1 MAIIKKFSPFQNLTN
16 FQVFENDD
24 LQNSEYFRIT
34 ELSES
39 LTGGKNGFL
48 IEGSVHL
55 RESTEVKIEILDVEG
70 NPIYFEPGDGVPE
83 YYEGN
88 SKLISVHVYDD
99 TPIGI
104 GKITVLG
111 ELKTYIGDNNATI
124 NIPGEWKKTYNV
136 KWERSI
142 QVNKNLSNE
151 AIVRFYKKPNV
162 TIDEI
167 VKPIFTKNIP
177 QITQTG
183 TVVGV
188 PLNPPAGTDL
198 SSWRAS
204 TQYKLVTDNSKWT
217 SSIDENVVSIPSLN
231 YYPIVS
237 EVLSETEVVVDTPY
251 TSSNG
256 IVSEFA
262 TPENYTSTFEYIEG
276 QTITDS
282 ALTGSFAKIN
292 FKKLKTFVGDVARVK
307 VFRKS
312 RNAVGDFQFV
322 QESKL
327 ESSELL
333 RDITTNSDTELS
345 YGRFD
350 ETNLSNYWVTSSNA
364 HPVNLNSTVLNSSLK
379 IDYDENVGG
388 VQTLFTSESFSIT
401 KDVEYTLNFKTLLS
415 GALDDSNK
423 TIRVY
428 FSGSNYEQN
437 FLTASGSAI
446 YRTRQNLSQN
456 ILASNTIS
464 DAHLK
469 FDIVG
474 SDWYLS
480 NVSLKNAQDTSFSPD
495 EFTLIQDIP
504 RKLAIETFDFKF
516 EFYDINNNYIPV
528 DVSTTKAFTG
538 GNDFPSSD
546 KLMTFESDRNAFR
559 FSSGSIGSP
568 PFQQIQFK
576 TATNNLTG
584 SITFASSAFD
594 VDGTYINPASYTGEY
609 PGRLTNPTNAG
620 AIISIA
626 NFSGS
631 DDSIRVGSIVYT
643 ASIEE
648 LEEFETVY
656 RLEDGDNA
664 PQLIVTSNANQFIY
678 EPTTLSPKPSGQ
690 SITVRAQRKNLTS
703 FTTPIEVN
711 SGSNTPPLSVPV
723 TDASTGIDTYTI
735 SALDFSSSFAS
746 NNFDEVTYSFT
757 GSNQFDID
765 FSDEIT
771 LSKVISFDAVSL
783 VLSNESTSF
792 PAKSTGE
799 VTSDFNSSKGNV
811 QMFIGGTQIT
821 HDDIADG
828 RAKNT
833 FDITSVSGT
842 NVTADSSSP
851 TTNEY
856 GISAFENLKDS
867 GSLSLNIEYL
877 AGDNTTSQSFQ
888 KVVSYTKSKN
898 SVPNVEVSVTPS
910 TQTINANSVGSG
922 SVSPSTI
929 TVSAKEGGTSRFT
942 SIGTVVYGGG
952 LSGTVSTNT
961 ITFTSNASNMTSDG
975 GTVTIPV
982 NFTDSEGTSGTK
994 NIIANVTRVRNAQP
1008 TISVQ
1013 STPVA
1018 QTVAAN
1024 SSGTMTGNIQD
1035 ITITSFE
1042 GGTEMSY
1049 NQSATLAKT
1058 QYKITNVTHN
1068 QGSVSDVTIADT
1080 TPNTNVIEVSS
1091 LASTVTNAILTAT
1104 ISYRDSEGTL
1114 GTQTS
1119 KFNIAKLSEASA
1131 GLIIEA
1137 EPQTQTVNSNA
1148 DFSSVDTPSPVL
1160 VHVYEDGTPLP
1171 YDSTSPYTHG
1181 SFYIN
1186 STTGGTLTKVE
1197 GATSASVQPTT
1208 PSSSSSINGFVNVV
1222 ITDSSGFAATSR
1234 KKNFSVAVSVTG
1246 DTGIDAVSVTPSIS
1260 NQNIVRTNT
1269 GTFGAPVNISLS
1281 VIQGATTFAY
1291 DDSSPYAVSTFYIDN
1306 IANCTNNDDGTI
1318 TPDTPSSIAPV
1329 TSTYDVTYKDSEG
1342 TVKTQSFTHVT
1353 TVTLD
1358 GNTGPGIVH
1367 TGLWEASRAYQFD
1380 DGNSGNPGVARRDSV
1395 LYSGTYYAA
1404 TAQHTST
1411 ASGTTG
1417 PPGVGSNWESLGSQD
1432 LFVAAKIAIF
1442 EESYVQNTLNVGTN
1456 DNGGV
1461 STANITLH
1469 GGSTHPYFS
1478 LGQTTQGVYGAAGIF
1493 IGSFDNSGTT
1503 NYRQSLVNSDGSRYL
1518 KWDGSNLEIAG
1529 SITITGGN
1537 AATNDSVTTAG
1548 ANAVTSGSNAAST
1561 AETNAT
1567 NAGQTA
1573 AANAATSA
1581 SNAQNSADTAQ
1592 NTADGINANTGS
1604 LINPSTYSFGS
1615 VLELASASAQTGLNL
1630 TSQFLGYYDGTKFA
1644 SFMGSDGG
1652 FYLGGTSGAL
1662 QWDGSTLAISGEVV
1676 ITGGATS
1683 ASLAA
1688 ATLAA
1693 AAAQS
1698 TADGIVPGDA
1708 NPSSYAF
1715 GGTGFTLASST
1726 AQTGLNL
1733 NSSFLGYHNGTEF
1746 QTYMANNGDFFL
1758 SGSEG
1763 GLTWDASTEAL
1774 TVNGSGTFTGTLS
1787 GGSVIGG
1794 TLSVPTEQAPKF
1806 HVDAD
1811 GNMSAQDAN
1820 ISGSFNIE
1828 AGTLGGWVI
1837 DPESQGGA
1845 FRNEDS
1851 SLLFDPIRPEISGL
1865 ADVGAGLEKKLS
1877 LHPLNEWA
1885 SATGGNQSFSVRNNG
1900 GSGAWTQPSNPTS
1913 GNSSSTVYNNT
1924 LQTDLGGNIVVPQ
1937 AGTFSITGLYGLS
1950 SLTISTPS
1958 SVSQNTSYPSY
1969 NPTYQGQY
1977 HGGGASAK
1985 SHQYQIFLRFTNQS
1999 TNAVTDVAIQYHN
2012 ANGIVYQ
2019 NYYQAVQ
2026 AGYGLHW
2033 QYTSYTQPASSSTT
2047 SFTAI
2052 TKSVTLV
2059 SGTYSASYLI
2069 KKGARSGYSQ
2079 NVVAS
2084 TGAPSTIT
2092 YYTTTMSASNI
2103 GYNASSAT
2111 LVIPSNLVELSSR
2124 GLQVLTDSTAYVQI
2138 NRNAGASSSN
2148 VGIRVQG
2155 QKTMLYGGGTY
2166 PAGYNNTRALEV
2178 EYGYISC
2185 KGIQVGGFGGS
2196 NSDPYNYGFLTLS
2209 SSVLG
2214 NIKNTITLRGDLDP
2228 AKTSWTSTTANTNRD
2243 MGSTT
2248 FYWDSIYADD
2258 FHLQSDERAKEN
2270 ISDSQLGLDFI
2281 NEIRPVQYSMK
2292 ESSKKR
2298 TRYGFIAQEISSSL
2312 DNAGLTT
2319 QDFKGLSTG
2328 SSEITRLERDYEKS
2342 ITEIIDS
2349 GSYHTIT
2356 DDTGSAIITQEWVDD
2371 KQANTMWN
2379 LSYLEFIAP
2388 LTKAVQELSAKVT
2401 QLENQ
2406 ISGSL

>member
-104 GKITVLG
+104 GKITILG

-151 AIVRFYKKPNV
+151 AIVRFYRKPNV

-364 HPVNLNSTVLNSSLK
+364 HPVNVNSTVLNSSLK

-594 VDGTYINPASYTGEY
+594 VDGTYINPSSYTGEY

-631 DDSIRVGSIVYT
+631 DDSIRVGSIIYT

-735 SALDFSSSFAS
+735 SALEFSSSFAS

-792 PAKSTGE
+792 PAKSTGK

-821 HDDIADG
+821 HDDIAGG

-842 NVTADSSSP
+842 NVSPDSSSP

-856 GISAFENLKDS
+856 GIFAFEVSKDS
-867 GSLSLNIEYL
+867 GSLNLNIEYL
-877 AGDNTTSQSFQ
+877 AGDNATSQSFQ

-929 TVSAKEGGTSRFT
+929 TVSAKEGGTSRFI
-942 SIGTVVYGGG
+942 SIGTPVYTNELTGSV
-952 LSGTVSTNT
+952 SGAT
-961 ITFTSNASNMTSDG
+961 ITFSSNASSMTSDG

-982 NFTDSEGTSGTK
+982 NFIDSEGISGTK

-1042 GGTEMSY
+1042 GGTEMNY
-1049 NQSATLAKT
+1049 NQNATLANGD
-1058 QYKITNVTHN
+1058 YKITNVTHN
-1068 QGSVSDVTIADT
+1068 QGSVSDVTITDT

-1537 AATNDSVTTAG
+1537 AATNDSVSTAG

-1652 FYLGGTSGAL
+1652 FYLGGTGGAL

-1676 ITGGATS
+1676 ITGGATADTISQLNTATGSLTTAAANAAAS
-1683 ASLAA
+1683 ASLA
-1688 ATLAA
+1688 
-1693 AAAQS
+1693 QQ

-1715 GGTGFTLASST
+1715 GTSNSGNRFALASST

-1733 NSSFLGYHNGTEF
+1733 NSSNLGYHNGTEF
-1746 QTYMANNGDFFL
+1746 QTYMASNGDFYL
-1758 SGSEG
+1758 SGSQG
-1763 GLTWDASTEAL
+1763 GLSWDASAEQL
-1774 TVNGSGTFTGTLS
+1774 TVRGDGTFTGTLS

-1794 TLSVPTEQAPKF
+1794 TLSVPTQANPNF
-1806 HVDAD
+1806 HVDSD
-1811 GNMSAQDAN
+1811 GNMTAQDAN
-1820 ISGSFNIE
+1820 ISGSFNIQSGILGSWVVDTTE
-1828 AGTLGGWVI
+1828 NEGTLRDV
-1837 DPESQGGA
+1837 
-1845 FRNEDS
+1845 DS
-1851 SLLFDPIRPEISGL
+1851 RIIL
-1865 ADVGAGLEKKLS
+1865 
-1877 LHPLNEWA
+1877 
-1885 SATGGNQSFSVRNNG
+1885 
-1900 GSGAWTQPSNPTS
+1900 NPTS
-1913 GNSSSTVYNNT
+1913 KKISLFNSTNELKAQINA
-1924 LQTDLGGNIVVPQ
+1924 DD
-1937 AGTFSITGLYGLS
+1937 
-1950 SLTISTPS
+1950 SLTTPGS
-1958 SVSQNTSYPSY
+1958 GDTYIASYANNQP
-1969 NPTYQGQY
+1969 
-1977 HGGGASAK
+1977 GASIP
-1985 SHQYQIFLRFTNQS
+1985 QT
-1999 TNAVTDVAIQYHN
+1999 
-2012 ANGIVYQ
+2012 
-2019 NYYQAVQ
+2019 
-2026 AGYGLHW
+2026 GYV
-2033 QYTSYTQPASSSTT
+2033 SS
-2047 SFTAI
+2047 
-2052 TKSVTLV
+2052 
-2059 SGTYSASYLI
+2059 
-2069 KKGARSGYSQ
+2069 
-2079 NVVAS
+2079 NAS
-2084 TGAPSTIT
+2084 TGAQGEVTSFSTPDSGNITISTVGEYALSDLYTYSTAIPTWTVQTNPPSVSVTT
-2092 YYTTTMSASNI
+2092 GNPSGQVTPPYTTYTYQSYAYPAYTYHYVYLCLQKLNGSTWSEVKEIQLGYAYKRGQTTMGGYYQATGTGIYNWQYQSGYTSAANGYYYPTATPITATVDIASTGTYRFIHKSVVQARAGTKYTLDGTSTTSTNTTVQNSTQRGNAISGLDESFTLAQPSNFI
-2103 GYNASSAT
+2103 EMSGGGFQALTNSDQFVKIERTTPGAWTFALLRVDGGKSNFRQEDKDDTVLNTEGRTNLLGFNQLGYAWNGNTTIYGRSQNQFYTAPEFKRYS
-2111 LVIPSNLVELSSR
+2111 IPSSGGSSSSPNYINPMQGASFTLSPGSSSSQQYYALPHRQFGTATSVPNGARTYQYSTDTYDVEDIPD
-2124 GLQVLTDSTAYVQI
+2124 GTVLFLFNTNHD
-2138 NRNAGASSSN
+2138 RNAYIEGLSGRGDNNGWYTLS
-2148 VGIRVQG
+2148 GGHCVQLIFFK
-2155 QKTMLYGGGTY
+2155 QTLRN
-2166 PAGYNNTRALEV
+2166 ANNTRNYDGGWIL
-2178 EYGYISC
+2178 
-2185 KGIQVGGFGGS
+2185 VGHDDGGT
-2196 NSDPYNYGFLTLS
+2196 NS
-2209 SSVLG
+2209 
-2214 NIKNTITLRGDLDP
+2214 
-2228 AKTSWTSTTANTNRD
+2228 W
-2243 MGSTT
+2243 
-2248 FYWDSIYADD
+2248 
-2258 FHLQSDERAKEN
+2258 
-2270 ISDSQLGLDFI
+2270 
-2281 NEIRPVQYSMK
+2281 
-2292 ESSKKR
+2292 
-2298 TRYGFIAQEISSSL
+2298 
-2312 DNAGLTT
+2312 
-2319 QDFKGLSTG
+2319 
-2328 SSEITRLERDYEKS
+2328 
-2342 ITEIIDS
+2342 
-2349 GSYHTIT
+2349 
-2356 DDTGSAIITQEWVDD
+2356 
-2371 KQANTMWN
+2371 
-2379 LSYLEFIAP
+2379 
-2388 LTKAVQELSAKVT
+2388 
-2401 QLENQ
+2401 
-2406 ISGSL
+2406 